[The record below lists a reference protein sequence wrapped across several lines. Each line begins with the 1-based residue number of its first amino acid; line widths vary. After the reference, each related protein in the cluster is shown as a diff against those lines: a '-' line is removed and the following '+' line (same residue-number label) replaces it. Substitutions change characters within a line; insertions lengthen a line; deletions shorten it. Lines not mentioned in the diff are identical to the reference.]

1 VLRKRSALVY
11 VSVYNNLAMCSI
23 SCICFDWMLGH
34 IVLMKMKLAT
44 EGSSHPLIGP
54 ELVLQI
60 SAKVARGV
68 ITDWT
73 RRKHKKNQ

>member
-1 VLRKRSALVY
+1 MSALVY
-11 VSVYNNLAMCSI
+11 IFVYNNLAMCSI
-23 SCICFDWMLGH
+23 SCISFDWVLGH
-34 IVLMKMKLAT
+34 MALMETKLAT

-68 ITDWT
+68 
-73 RRKHKKNQ
+73 K